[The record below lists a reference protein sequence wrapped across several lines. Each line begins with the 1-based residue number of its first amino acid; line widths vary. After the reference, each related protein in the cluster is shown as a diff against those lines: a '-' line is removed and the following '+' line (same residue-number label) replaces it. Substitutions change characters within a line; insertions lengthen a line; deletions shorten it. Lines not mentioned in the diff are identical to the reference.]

1 VAETRFHGV
10 IGSRD
15 AGWLWPD
22 SRLVGGA
29 WTRGVPV
36 DIEVGESG
44 LVVSP
49 RTRLLRGERWSPVT
63 LAWSELAGAYS
74 KSRGHTGRTGGL
86 TLRETFEV
94 TLHVVGSRASG
105 FELPAGVPELL
116 PGFPAGADLVGRAG
130 YAPLMVTMP
139 DGDALAAEVTARA
152 SGRPA

>member
-1 VAETRFHGV
+1 MRFHGV

-22 SRLVGGA
+22 SRLIGSA

-36 DIEVGESG
+36 DIEVAEPG
-44 LVVSP
+44 LIFSP
-49 RTRLLRGERWSPVT
+49 RTRLLRGRRWAPVT
-63 LAWSELAGAYS
+63 LAWDELAGASS

-94 TLHVVGSRASG
+94 TLEVVGSRATG
-105 FELPAGVPELL
+105 FELPAGVSELL
-116 PGFPAGADLVGRAG
+116 PGFPSGIDIVSRAG

-139 DGDALAAEVTARA
+139 DGEAFAGEVTSHAL
-152 SGRPA
+152 GRSA